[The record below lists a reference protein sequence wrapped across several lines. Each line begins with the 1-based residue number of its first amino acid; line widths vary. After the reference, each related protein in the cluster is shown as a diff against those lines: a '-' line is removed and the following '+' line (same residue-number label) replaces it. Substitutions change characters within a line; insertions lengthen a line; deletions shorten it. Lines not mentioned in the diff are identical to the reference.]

1 MERGEG
7 GASRRPRRRRSCAIV
22 PARKTS
28 PGLAHETSDG
38 ALKAAGS
45 EVEMAPFSA
54 PFGGF
59 CPRLGSL
66 CKGRV
71 RRRLAVGFRG
81 GLLPVLA
88 RRTGRSFAPAPGG
101 KVFTFPG
108 KTSPRRTMPTPSAS
122 PGPLVCR
129 TGTPGAPFGDE
140 TTGPVRRPAVSPVS
154 PEGDHF
160 PQAPWAKAYVL
171 PPPKAPTPPRRN
183 ALRCIR
189 GGMRGVSHGFWGRGK
204 SMPEVSVRGL

>member
-1 MERGEG
+1 MVERGEG
-7 GASRRPRRRRSCAIV
+7 GASRRPRRRRTCAIV

-28 PGLAHETSDG
+28 PGFAHETSDG

-71 RRRLAVGFRG
+71 RRRFAVGFRG

-88 RRTGRSFAPAPGG
+88 RWTGRSFAPAPGG
-101 KVFTFPG
+101 KVLPFPE
-108 KTSPRRTMPTPSAS
+108 KRH
-122 PGPLVCR
+122 PGGR
-129 TGTPGAPFGDE
+129 YR
-140 TTGPVRRPAVSPVS
+140 RRPPVPAS
-154 PEGDHF
+154 LCAAQARPARRSGMKPRDRSDAPPF
-160 PQAPWAKAYVL
+160 PPCRRRETIFRR
-171 PPPKAPTPPRRN
+171 PPGRRPTSFLHPKHRPRLAATP
-183 ALRCIR
+183 C
-189 GGMRGVSHGFWGRGK
+189 GVSAAG
-204 SMPEVSVRGL
+204 